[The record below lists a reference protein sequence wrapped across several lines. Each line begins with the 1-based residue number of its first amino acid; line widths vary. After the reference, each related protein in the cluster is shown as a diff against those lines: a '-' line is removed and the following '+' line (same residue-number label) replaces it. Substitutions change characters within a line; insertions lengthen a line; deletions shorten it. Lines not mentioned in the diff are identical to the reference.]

1 MRIEAMGL
9 EVVACLLISAVVA
22 IALRTG
28 RAGFLLKSLDVDRAT
43 NPKAYW
49 VIVWAWITL
58 AGWAWYDTFSEP

>member
-1 MRIEAMGL
+1 MRIAAMGL

-49 VIVWAWITL
+49 VIVSAWITL
-58 AGWAWYDTFSEP
+58 AAWAWYDALVEP

>member
-49 VIVWAWITL
+49 VIVSAWITL
-58 AGWAWYDTFSEP
+58 AAWAWYDALVEP

>member
-1 MRIEAMGL
+1 MRIDAIGL
-9 EVVACLLISAVVA
+9 EVVACVLISAVVA
-22 IALRTG
+22 IALKTG